1 MEVDILKRDKVAVG
15 GKDVLVNNLLTFMLT
30 KVFTVFTL
38 LGTLHV

>member
-1 MEVDILKRDKVAVG
+1 MEADILKGDKETVG

-38 LGTLHV
+38 LGTLLV